1 MSNKYETWKKRAAS
15 HDVLHDPSKLNIRA
29 INDPSC
35 KVCYPMIQTNRKFMR
50 FWEWYGKV
58 IPESKEY
65 TSNTEERFSELLII
79 KDEENKET
87 IKKVGQMI
95 STIRYSDKPK
105 LTEKEI
111 WTHIMTRIIAS
122 DSFEK
127 TNEETER
134 VLEDLIVN
142 SESEREW
149 TSDPEK
155 DLDVS
160 DGWYEGL
167 VMKIKKHERYHRG
180 ENVEE
185 IYKIDYS
192 CQRCYPVK
200 NSQEKELIEFW
211 KWYKKITNA
220 ESFSEKTME
229 TLKELRKIDFE
240 TVDSR
245 KEENF
250 KLVLLLIDTMRY
262 TNKPK
267 LNRNKIMGKIIAIL
281 AISSNF
287 KIGLKEAQ
295 EKYRR
300 AKSREEEKQGILSGY
315 TTQENSPENN
325 LSPKKIESPK
335 NEEKE
340 MFIEEVINEL
350 EKESIESERITI
362 WCGKYGPYEITGE
375 GEGYEI
381 IFNKEERNPISKEE
395 LTRYC
400 EENGLDDTI
409 ILEEIEGYIELI
421 REKDK
426 KDKGKRSLEQ
436 TFRMIEEN
444 LERELNNEERNFI
457 RIMMN
462 KNITDEEILEEF
474 LQWLRPEE
482 TIQNKGSDDESYDEQ
497 TEIIINTPKNSLSPK
512 QVPTESENL
521 TEEESES
528 NKSTTTED
536 SNIVTMALNI
546 IQIRKFSGEN
556 DEDPQEWLKE
566 FIRGA
571 VANNWGNDGNDDAL
585 TKYAAAHLIGE
596 AALWFEE
603 QKTDAATSID
613 HWKQNG
619 NADRNFVERFLRKFN
634 SDDKQIRFQ
643 EELLQMRQIPGESV
657 RTYANRFQRIAKRTG
672 DNTPELFKARLFTN
686 GLIHDVYKFANILE
700 ANTLLNAI
708 KNAEKAERSI
718 QGKKPDIETPE
729 KYKIDNRIHD
739 YTNPNNKIYKKMQ
752 EPEDSIDDLVK
763 AMEKK
768 LEIRMLEV
776 LNKNNN
782 NQNNGRNQNFNRNR
796 NNNNRNNGMKNKITC
811 YNCGKTGH
819 YANECTKK
827 DVTCYGCNERG
838 HYANECPNKKENS
851 RENQG
856 RDRKNKGNQRNVN
869 YIKTLSKET
878 EEDDFEMNDN
888 EREIFLER
896 TRSGR
901 PIKRLRFEDENRED
915 EDENMEDVVTT
926 KNKKQNNIERMQN
939 ARRAKW
945 VCSRC
950 AKTGHF
956 GTECPKLKCS
966 RCDQQG
972 HSYDKCPTVNVP
984 RVKKSKRKNPT
995 SVMEKIEENIR
1006 GLNAQGILERVLNE
1020 KCFSIAETMKFAP
1033 NLKKELREAIKK
1045 YNDEGKIKYINAED
1059 KSKYTPIKCVSNIEG
1074 IKVETIIDTG
1084 AGISAITRGLMEKLQ
1099 WEEDEES
1106 DLILVTAD
1114 NTKHNSLGRM
1124 REIYFL
1130 IEGKKV
1136 SANGIEIIESP
1147 EKLLILGTDWAH
1159 KKEGKI
1165 DLKNNILEI
1174 ESEEGNVKIPV
1185 EFIQRIEIE
1194 EDNDSEEDED

>member
-134 VLEDLIVN
+134 VLEELIVN

-325 LSPKKIESPK
+325 LSPK
-335 NEEKE
+335 
-340 MFIEEVINEL
+340 
-350 EKESIESERITI
+350 
-362 WCGKYGPYEITGE
+362 
-375 GEGYEI
+375 
-381 IFNKEERNPISKEE
+381 
-395 LTRYC
+395 
-400 EENGLDDTI
+400 
-409 ILEEIEGYIELI
+409 EIE
-421 REKDK
+421 K

-657 RTYANRFQRIAKRTG
+657 KTYANRFQRIAKRTG

-782 NQNNGRNQNFNRNR
+782 NQNNGRNQNFSRNR
-796 NNNNRNNGMKNKITC
+796 NNKNRK
-811 YNCGKTGH
+811 
-819 YANECTKK
+819 
-827 DVTCYGCNERG
+827 
-838 HYANECPNKKENS
+838 
-851 RENQG
+851 
-856 RDRKNKGNQRNVN
+856 
-869 YIKTLSKET
+869 L
-878 EEDDFEMNDN
+878 
-888 EREIFLER
+888 
-896 TRSGR
+896 TR
-901 PIKRLRFEDENRED
+901 
-915 EDENMEDVVTT
+915 
-926 KNKKQNNIERMQN
+926 
-939 ARRAKW
+939 
-945 VCSRC
+945 
-950 AKTGHF
+950 
-956 GTECPKLKCS
+956 
-966 RCDQQG
+966 
-972 HSYDKCPTVNVP
+972 
-984 RVKKSKRKNPT
+984 KSKKR
-995 SVMEKIEENIR
+995 
-1006 GLNAQGILERVLNE
+1006 
-1020 KCFSIAETMKFAP
+1020 
-1033 NLKKELREAIKK
+1033 
-1045 YNDEGKIKYINAED
+1045 
-1059 KSKYTPIKCVSNIEG
+1059 
-1074 IKVETIIDTG
+1074 
-1084 AGISAITRGLMEKLQ
+1084 
-1099 WEEDEES
+1099 
-1106 DLILVTAD
+1106 
-1114 NTKHNSLGRM
+1114 
-1124 REIYFL
+1124 
-1130 IEGKKV
+1130 
-1136 SANGIEIIESP
+1136 
-1147 EKLLILGTDWAH
+1147 
-1159 KKEGKI
+1159 
-1165 DLKNNILEI
+1165 
-1174 ESEEGNVKIPV
+1174 
-1185 EFIQRIEIE
+1185 
-1194 EDNDSEEDED
+1194 